1 MSEIQRWTVNEPYLD
16 IAGTLLEGP
25 YHDAAT
31 NEFRFVDIWDHKL
44 YRLDLAKGP
53 DSLTVID
60 TDSSIGVTANIV
72 GEAEKDQLIVGAK
85 HGFARLNQTTGKL
98 SYIAQPWEKDASKQK
113 LPGCWH
119 VDALLE
125 TSIGGFISHGP
136 NISNSSNQCL
146 NPVTHQ
152 LQDQLHGISRSP
164 THKHARHRMRFND
177 GAVDSHGRFW
187 AGAMNDPKVQS
198 PQPEGTLFRLDPDL
212 TLHEM
217 LAPVT
222 IPNGMGWNDA
232 DDTMYW
238 TDSPTGKIFAFDF
251 DAATGAISNRRVHFD
266 VGNGLEP
273 DGFAIDVEGCIW
285 TAIYGGGKVLR
296 ISPEG
301 QIIGQ
306 IDLPTRNPT
315 CPAFVGT
322 ELFITSAKD
331 DRDDEKLPQSVRY
344 GGRLFKVDVGVR
356 GKPKNEFRFQQ

>member
-1 MSEIQRWTVNEPYLD
+1 MD
-16 IAGTLLEGP
+16 AGTLLEGP
-25 YHDAAT
+25 YHDAAA

-44 YRLDLAKGP
+44 YRLDLTKGP
-53 DSLTVID
+53 ESLTVID
-60 TDSSIGVTANIV
+60 TDTSIGVTANIA
-72 GEAEKDQLIVGAK
+72 GEDEKDQLIVGAK

-98 SYIAQPWEKDASKQK
+98 SYLVQPWEKDASKQK
-113 LPGCWH
+113 L
-119 VDALLE
+119 
-125 TSIGGFISHGP
+125 
-136 NISNSSNQCL
+136 
-146 NPVTHQ
+146 
-152 LQDQLHGISRSP
+152 
-164 THKHARHRMRFND
+164 MRFND

-251 DAATGAISNRRVHFD
+251 DAATGSISNRRVHFD
-266 VGNGLEP
+266 IGNGLEP

-301 QIIGQ
+301 KVIGQ

>member
-1 MSEIQRWTVNEPYLD
+1 
-16 IAGTLLEGP
+16 
-25 YHDAAT
+25 
-31 NEFRFVDIWDHKL
+31 
-44 YRLDLAKGP
+44 
-53 DSLTVID
+53 
-60 TDSSIGVTANIV
+60 
-72 GEAEKDQLIVGAK
+72 
-85 HGFARLNQTTGKL
+85 
-98 SYIAQPWEKDASKQK
+98 
-113 LPGCWH
+113 
-119 VDALLE
+119 
-125 TSIGGFISHGP
+125 
-136 NISNSSNQCL
+136 
-146 NPVTHQ
+146 
-152 LQDQLHGISRSP
+152 
-164 THKHARHRMRFND
+164 MRFND

-187 AGAMNDPKVQS
+187 AGAMKDPKVQS